1 MNVESSP
8 VRALFEAS
16 SELSQALS
24 GFEARPGQVE
34 MAEAVFAA
42 LTRDETLFV
51 EAGTGTGKTLAYLL
65 AAGLTHKKVVIAT
78 ATNALLRQIVD
89 KDAVIASRVLASRGI
104 FPRIA
109 EAKGLGNYL
118 CLRRLGEARLAPANP
133 HAGDIGRIAEWSK
146 STASG
151 DKSELPWLRD
161 GASAWADVASSP
173 DTRVGPM
180 CEHYDA
186 CFVTR
191 MRREAEAADVIV
203 TNHHLFFADLAL
215 RRSGLVFS
223 GALPAYDAVIFDEA
237 HKIEDIATE
246 FFGFSVSSAKLARL
260 ARDAKGTLVAGGV
273 PLKDATRATDAL
285 LRSGEQFFAALP
297 RPSGGEERAVLRS
310 DALPKAAKEAY
321 FALDTGLELLTSLAL
336 EKSTDGASERLAGRV
351 DELRAMLA
359 RICDGGGAEER
370 SGAVCWVQATERSVS
385 IGTSPVEIGP
395 TLSRLLFERIPAV
408 VLTSATLT
416 TQKGTFDFVR
426 DRLGAPL
433 TSTTLKV
440 ESPFDYE
447 ARAGLYVANDLPDP
461 RDGAYEIAS
470 QARVRELVALSGGG
484 AFVLTTSH
492 RMRAILAR
500 GLEGHVPGE
509 LLVQGEMPKEELLR
523 RFREREDNVLVATM
537 GFWEGV
543 DVRGRALRLVVL
555 DKIPFAVPS
564 DPLTVFRSARLE
576 AEGKSPFA
584 DYAMPE
590 AALSLKQGFGR
601 LIRSTT
607 DAGVVAVL
615 DPRLANKGYGKVLV
629 RALPNARRL
638 ATLDDVGAFYA
649 ALLVP
654 PAAC

>member
-1 MNVESSP
+1 MDADSSP
-8 VRALFEAS
+8 VRALFGAT

-42 LTRDETLFV
+42 LHRDETLFV

-65 AAGLTHKKVVIAT
+65 AAGLVQKKVVIAT

-89 KDAVIASRVLASRGI
+89 KDAVIASRVLAARGI

-109 EAKGLGNYL
+109 EVKGLGNYL
-118 CLRRLGEARLAPANP
+118 CLRRLGEARLAPGASSDV
-133 HAGDIGRIAEWSK
+133 ARIAEWSK
-146 STASG
+146 STERG
-151 DKSELPWLRD
+151 DRSELVWLRD
-161 GASAWADVASSP
+161 SSAAWADVASSP
-173 DTRVGPM
+173 DTRVGPT
-180 CEHYDA
+180 CEHYDE

-191 MRREAEAADVIV
+191 MRREAEAADIIV

-215 RRSGLVFS
+215 RRSGMAFS

-246 FFGFSVSSAKLARL
+246 FFGFSVSSAKLTRL
-260 ARDAKGTLVAGGV
+260 ARDAKGTLMAAAV
-273 PLKDATRATDAL
+273 PLADATRATDGL
-285 LRSGEQFFAALP
+285 LRAGEQFFAALP
-297 RPSGGEERAVLRS
+297 RPSGAEERAVLRS
-310 DALPKAAKEAY
+310 DALPKAAKDAY
-321 FALDTGLELLTSLAL
+321 FALDTCLDLLTSLAL
-336 EKSTDGASERLAGRV
+336 EKGRDPASERLAGRV

-370 SGAVCWVQATERSVS
+370 SGGVCWIQTSERSVS

-395 TLSRLLFERIPAV
+395 TLSRLLFERVPAA

-416 TQKGTFDFVR
+416 AQKGTFDYVR
-426 DRLGAPL
+426 GRLGAPA

-440 ESPFDYE
+440 ESPFDYQ
-447 ARAGLYVANDLPDP
+447 ARAGLYIADDLPDP
-461 RDGAYEIAS
+461 REPSYESAA
-470 QARVRELVALSGGG
+470 QKRVRELVKISGGG

-492 RMRAILAR
+492 RMRAVLAR

-509 LLVQGEMPKEELLR
+509 LLVQGEMPKEEILR

-543 DVRGRALRLVVL
+543 DVRGRALRLVIL
-555 DKIPFAVPS
+555 DKIPFAVPT

-584 DYAMPE
+584 DYALPE

-607 DAGVVAVL
+607 DAGVVAIT
-615 DPRLANKGYGKVLV
+615 DPRLAQKGYGKVLL
-629 RALPNARRL
+629 RGLPAARKL
-638 ATLDDVGAFYA
+638 ANLDDVTAFYA
-649 ALLVP
+649 ALLVA